1 MYHSQS
7 GQDSYLDQQ
16 VFRRYRNGVFVEVGA
31 WDGVDLSNTVFFER
45 ERNWTGLAIEPL
57 PDRYAHLVQQRT
69 CKALNIAI
77 NETEGETEFMCLS
90 GPTSMLSGIVSNYD
104 FRHIKRID
112 AEVAD
117 LSATKTVIKVPTRR
131 LETVFEENN
140 LTRIH
145 YLSIDVE
152 GSELACIKSI
162 DFSKVYIDVI
172 GFENNYADK
181 TIEIINYLK
190 ERGYK
195 DLDHKS
201 EDYLMIHSK
210 SPFAVILKP
219 LPFLRNRR

>member
-16 VFRRYRNGVFVEVGA
+16 VFQGYRRGIFVEVGA

-57 PDRYAHLVQQRT
+57 PDRYAQLVQQRT
-69 CKALNIAI
+69 CKSLNIAI
-77 NETEGETEFMCLS
+77 GDTDGEAEFMSLS
-90 GPTSMLSGIVSNYD
+90 GPTSMLSGIISNYD
-104 FRHIKRID
+104 PRHIKRID
-112 AEVAD
+112 AEASQ
-117 LSATKTVIKVPTRR
+117 LGATKTVLTVPTRR
-131 LETVFEENN
+131 LDTVFRENG

-152 GSELACIKSI
+152 GSEMACIRSI
-162 DFSKVYIDVI
+162 DFSNVYIDVI

-190 ERGYK
+190 ERGYTE
-195 DLDHKS
+195 LNHKS

-210 SPFAVILKP
+210 SPFSRPTKP
-219 LPFLRNRR
+219 LSFLYRG